1 MGILQQ
7 RLQKAERELNPFTWV
22 RSDYTRRLHV
32 QTILA
37 VIDEKLRVT
46 EVEVDMFEMNV
57 NILAADMDHLGV
69 LRAQKAL
76 KVADER
82 MDVLHK
88 TLDMD
93 ELRKT
98 LDMPHAESLT
108 MKRRVDEVMSRMC
121 LLKRAFSEASERVR
135 MSSRPVEVDK
145 WRRHTMRKTGRT
157 RTHKKGTSSLVLY
170 RNTQTLVRFASGRRR
185 GSWTRPSW

>member
-1 MGILQQ
+1 M
-7 RLQKAERELNPFTWV
+7 
-22 RSDYTRRLHV
+22 

-37 VIDEKLRVT
+37 GIDEKLRVT

-57 NILAADMDHLGV
+57 NILAVDMDHLGV
-69 LRAQKAL
+69 FRAQKAL

-121 LLKRAFSEASERVR
+121 LLKRAFNEVSERVR

-145 WRRHTMRKTGRT
+145 WRRHTARKDGRT
-157 RTHKKGTSSLVLY
+157 RTHKRLILAGPVQKYADPRSVRKRPAAWQLDPSILV
-170 RNTQTLVRFASGRRR
+170 G
-185 GSWTRPSW
+185 